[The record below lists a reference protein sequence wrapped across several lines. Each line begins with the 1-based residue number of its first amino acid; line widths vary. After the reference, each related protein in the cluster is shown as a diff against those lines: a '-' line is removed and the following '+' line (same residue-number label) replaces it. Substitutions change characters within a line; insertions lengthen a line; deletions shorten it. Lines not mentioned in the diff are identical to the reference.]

1 MKAIELQ
8 APGGIDNL
16 RLVELPMPDPGRQ
29 EMIIKVKATALNYRD
44 VEIARGSY
52 HTAFALPLIPLSDGV
67 GEVVAVGAEVTRFE
81 VGDRVCGT
89 FWQRWVGGSFAMAEP
104 FYQRGGPVDGLLSE
118 FARLDEQ
125 AAVLAPP
132 HMSDSEAATLP
143 CAAVTAWHALF
154 TEGRLKPGETVL
166 SLGTGGVSLF
176 AVQFAAAAGARVI
189 VTSSSDDRL
198 MRAKALGAHDGIN
211 YRSDP
216 DWAKAVLALTDGRG
230 ADHIIEVGGPQSLAQ
245 SLRASARGAQINVI
259 GYLGG
264 SEGSVNPLDIFR
276 RQATARGI
284 PVGSRE
290 SFEAMNRAIAVNR
303 LRPVIDRVFPWGQ
316 AAAAFHHLEH
326 GSPFGKVVLDHAQGQ

>member
-125 AAVLAPP
+125 AAVFAPP
-132 HMSDSEAATLP
+132 HMSDIEAATLP

-230 ADHIIEVGGPQSLAQ
+230 ADHIIEVGGPQSFAQ

-276 RQATARGI
+276 RQVTARGI

-326 GSPFGKVVLDHAQGQ
+326 GSPFGKVVLDHTQGQ